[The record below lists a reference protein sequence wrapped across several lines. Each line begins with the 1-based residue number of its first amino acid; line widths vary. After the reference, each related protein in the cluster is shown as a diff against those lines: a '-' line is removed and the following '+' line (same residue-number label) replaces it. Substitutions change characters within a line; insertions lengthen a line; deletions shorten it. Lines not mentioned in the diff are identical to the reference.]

1 MTFALVMTWYVSFYL
16 CLGILQQMTEPGIS
30 FSSIP
35 PVRIDAHFPGKLP
48 FHGSRVSP
56 ANIRIALKIVV
67 RGAAS
72 IAPRGHGERDGHES
86 PGSTSS
92 TAISYEKVLDAG
104 QDDRGVGISSSDKT
118 AHVSP
123 RRRMLSMGL
132 RNPTILKTLAR
143 MLYRQEIGTGFDR
156 RSPSGYA
163 ALPVRIKIN
172 LTRACNLQCRMCIQD
187 RKDSEKEKFPWN
199 DPSNQLSLPSWARL
213 LDQTAAFHPLLA
225 LTGGEPLLYPEFREF
240 IAAAKARR
248 LVVELVTNG
257 TLLRREAEF
266 LVESGVEFIIVSI
279 DGPEE
284 VHDGIRG
291 VPGSFRRTL
300 EGVAALLDAR
310 RSART
315 PGPLVSIN
323 CVISKPNLTRLPE
336 MMPLAEGIGVD
347 VLNYLHTIFDAP
359 HNVECHNR
367 IFTEEWARA
376 VGFEIVTP
384 SKPEGE
390 YYETQIG
397 PEDMPFLYE
406 LMERV
411 QARKGAPMMVN
422 FSPGLAREKLKPYY
436 LDLKHPFTNACKCL
450 WTDMRILPDGSVM
463 PCLHVRAG
471 NITRGSLT
479 DVWNSPEMRNFRKII
494 AKGLFPGCARCCCR
508 KY

>member
-1 MTFALVMTWYVSFYL
+1 M
-16 CLGILQQMTEPGIS
+16 LGMVL
-30 FSSIP
+30 
-35 PVRIDAHFPGKLP
+35 R
-48 FHGSRVSP
+48 SP
-56 ANIRIALKIVV
+56 A
-67 RGAAS
+67 
-72 IAPRGHGERDGHES
+72 
-86 PGSTSS
+86 
-92 TAISYEKVLDAG
+92 
-104 QDDRGVGISSSDKT
+104 
-118 AHVSP
+118 
-123 RRRMLSMGL
+123 
-132 RNPTILKTLAR
+132 ILKTFAR
-143 MLYRQEIGTGFDR
+143 TLYRNEIGTRFDR
-156 RSPSGYA
+156 RSLGGHA

-187 RKDSEKEKFPWN
+187 RKDTGKQKFPWN
-199 DPSNQLSLPSWARL
+199 DPSNQLSLASWVPL
-213 LDQTAAFHPLLA
+213 LDQAAAFHPLIA

-266 LVESGVEFIIVSI
+266 LVESGVESIIVSI

-284 VHDGIRG
+284 VHDWIRG
-291 VPGSFRRTL
+291 VPGSFRWSL

-310 RSART
+310 RKART
-315 PGPLVSIN
+315 PWPLVSLN
-323 CVISKPNLTRLPE
+323 CVISKPNLSRLQE
-336 MMPLAEGIGVD
+336 MIPLAEGFGVD

-359 HNVECHNR
+359 DNVECHNR

-376 VGFEIVTP
+376 MGLEIVTP

-390 YYETQIG
+390 YYETEIG
-397 PEDMPFLYE
+397 PEDMPLLYK

-411 QARKGAPMMVN
+411 QARRGAAMMVN
-422 FSPGLAREKLKPYY
+422 FSPGLIREKLRPYY
-436 LDLKHPFTNACKCL
+436 LDLNHPFTNVCKCL

-471 NITRGSLT
+471 NITQGSFM
-479 DVWNSPEMRNFRKII
+479 DVWNSQEIRNFRKLI